1 MVVMVPSPHG
11 GTEPRKIHRLW
22 VVVIMEVASRVVL
35 GYHLSLRRECAAEDV
50 LRAVKHALSRW
61 TARDLQFSDNAYV
74 DKAGFASYRSHRFV
88 GACWDEFSV
97 DGALANIC
105 TRVEQPMHDVVGARV
120 LKPQDTT
127 AFASRRSLDDRPS
140 IESFFRR
147 LADGGFHRLSPTT
160 GGSPKDVRRADPDA
174 AAKATQ
180 FQLEYAAELLD
191 TIIANYN
198 ATPHSGL
205 GTAVHSTSWN
215 G

>member
-1 MVVMVPSPHG
+1 
-11 GTEPRKIHRLW
+11 
-22 VVVIMEVASRVVL
+22 
-35 GYHLSLRRECAAEDV
+35 
-50 LRAVKHALSRW
+50 
-61 TARDLQFSDNAYV
+61 
-74 DKAGFASYRSHRFV
+74 
-88 GACWDEFSV
+88 
-97 DGALANIC
+97 
-105 TRVEQPMHDVVGARV
+105 MHDVVGARV

>member
-50 LRAVKHALSRW
+50 LRAVKHALSQW
-61 TARDLQFSDNAYV
+61 TPRDLQFSDNAYV

-105 TRVEQPMHDVVGARV
+105 TRVEQPMC
-120 LKPQDTT
+120 
-127 AFASRRSLDDRPS
+127 AF
-140 IESFFRR
+140 
-147 LADGGFHRLSPTT
+147 H
-160 GGSPKDVRRADPDA
+160 
-174 AAKATQ
+174 
-180 FQLEYAAELLD
+180 
-191 TIIANYN
+191 
-198 ATPHSGL
+198 
-205 GTAVHSTSWN
+205 
-215 G
+215 